1 MQCVK
6 GEPTMKKRIIRVLL
20 LFSIIIAMMTGCS
33 SGDEPNTEG
42 SNDSQLTENTETSDS
57 SELLEDTEVTD
68 TSATQKEELVIEVGI
83 PDEELSLMQKVLFNK
98 VEYNEGQR
106 IQDVEGIYNDEF
118 GRSVTFQVVD
128 LDHDG
133 KDEVCITY
141 LSGEVLIFHEIEGCI
156 YGYGYKWRSMVPL
169 YMDGTFQGS
178 GGASYSEFYGNV
190 SFTKDEFHREI
201 ITAVKYNDNGTVAY
215 YKNGDYFSGEEISK
229 EEYDQIMSQ
238 YEKSVVPEYD
248 FTVENVLKYVK

>member
-1 MQCVK
+1 
-6 GEPTMKKRIIRVLL
+6 MKKRIIRELF
-20 LFSIIIAMMTGCS
+20 LFSIIIAVMTGCS

-42 SNDSQLTENTETSDS
+42 SNDSQLVENTENLNS
-57 SELLEDTEVTD
+57 SELLENTEVAD
-68 TSATQKEELVIEVGI
+68 TSATEKEELVIEVGI

-98 VEYNEGQR
+98 AEYSEGQR
-106 IQDVEGIYNDEF
+106 IQDVEGIYNDEL

-156 YGYGYKWRSMVPL
+156 YGYNHKWRSMAPL
-169 YMDGTFQGS
+169 YTDGTFMGS

-190 SFTKDEFHREI
+190 SFTKDEFHREM
-201 ITAVKYNDNGTVAY
+201 ITAVEYFNNEGTVVY
-215 YKNGDYFSGEEISK
+215 YKNSGSGTSVEISK

-238 YEKSVVPEYD
+238 YEMIEVPEYD
-248 FTVENVLKYVK
+248 FTIENVLKYVK